1 MTHIDKSSSDSNP
14 FLVRTVQ
21 IPKDLPRAEA
31 PGGQDEALPLV
42 REGDRISEPPIELY
56 EKKFGIPYV
65 AEVLDL
71 KSVYGNTN
79 QEDQIAKIDQYILQT
94 IEQESLKS
102 TKEAYRGI
110 LQKLESK
117 LEIDPELNYPERI
130 EKLYSYVKML
140 HEQKV
145 LTMMRKLHA
154 Q

>member
-1 MTHIDKSSSDSNP
+1 MTHTEKSSSDSNP

-21 IPKDLPRAEA
+21 IPEGTPQVQQTEEKK
-31 PGGQDEALPLV
+31 ALPEV
-42 REGDRISEPPIELY
+42 RDDGITEPPIELY
-56 EKKFGIPYV
+56 EKKFGMPYI

-71 KSVYGNTN
+71 RQVYGNTK
-79 QEDQIAKIDQYILQT
+79 QEDQIASVDQYILQT
-94 IEQESLKS
+94 IEKDGLKS
-102 TKEAYRGI
+102 TKEAYRAI
-110 LQKLESK
+110 LQKLEAK

-140 HEQKV
+140 NEQRI